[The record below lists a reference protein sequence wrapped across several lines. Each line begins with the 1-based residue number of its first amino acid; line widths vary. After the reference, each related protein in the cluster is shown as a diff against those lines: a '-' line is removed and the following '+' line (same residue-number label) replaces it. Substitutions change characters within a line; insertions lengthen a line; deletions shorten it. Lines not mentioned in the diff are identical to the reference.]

1 MKSTVIAGI
10 ELKNAGYQPESYE
23 GPVATAKEP
32 EGGKK
37 PERQYP
43 TMYVDSKELPGIEKL
58 KVGDEVLMVAKVRL
72 SSRNERESEEGKGK
86 TEERCDGTLKVLSAG
101 FGPLKKGKK
110 LADMTDEELAK
121 GETPVEED
129 EE

>member
-1 MKSTVIAGI
+1 MKSSVIAGI
-10 ELKNAGYQPESYE
+10 ELKDAGYQPEPY
-23 GPVATAKEP
+23 KEP
-32 EGGKK
+32 MPMPSESEGGKK

-43 TMYVDSKELPGIEKL
+43 TIYVDSKELPGIEKL

-86 TEERCDGTLKVLSAG
+86 TEERCGGTLKVLAAG
-101 FGPLKKGKK
+101 LGPLKKGKK

-129 EE
+129 ED

>member
-10 ELKNAGYQPESYE
+10 ELKDAGYQPEPYQE
-23 GPVATAKEP
+23 TMPVASKT

-43 TMYVDSKELPGIEKL
+43 TIYVDSKELPGIEKL

-86 TEERCDGTLKVLSAG
+86 TEERCDGTLKVLAAG
-101 FGPLKKGKK
+101 FGKLKKGKK
-110 LADMTDEELAK
+110 LADMTDEELAE